1 MMEDISSHIMDIVTN
16 SVRAKAKHVSISVM
30 ENTKAGLLNLTVKD
44 DGTGMDLDTAR
55 KIQDPFFS
63 TKKGRKVG
71 LGVPLL
77 KGTAET
83 TGGLFSL
90 QSEPGKGTEIFAS
103 LNLNHPDLPV
113 VGNLK
118 DTILVLV
125 VGNPEVDFT
134 FTCGKDEKVFVLDTE
149 EIKRTLEDVP
159 VNHPEVIKFLTK
171 YLDENM

>member
-16 SVRAKAKHVSISVM
+16 SVRAEAKHVSISVI
-30 ENTKAGLLNLTVKD
+30 EDTRAGLLNLTVKD
-44 DGTGMDLDTAR
+44 DGTGMDIDTAK

-90 QSEPGKGTEIFAS
+90 TSELGKGTEITAS

-134 FTCGKDEKVFVLDTE
+134 FACGKDEKVFVLDTRE
-149 EIKRTLEDVP
+149 LKRTLEDVP
-159 VNHPEVIKFLTK
+159 VNHPEVIKFLGK

>member
-16 SVRAKAKHVSISVM
+16 SVRARARHVAISVM
-30 ENTKAGLLNLTVKD
+30 EDTKAGLLNLTVKD
-44 DGTGMDLDTAR
+44 DGMGMDSDTSR

-83 TGGLFSL
+83 TGGRFSL
-90 QSEPGKGTEIFAS
+90 TSEPGKGTEIRAT
-103 LNLNHPDLPV
+103 LNLHHPDLPV

-125 VGNPEVDFT
+125 VGNPEIDFT
-134 FTCGKDEKVFVLDTE
+134 FTHGKDEKVFVLDTRE
-149 EIKRTLEDVP
+149 LKKTLEDIP
-159 VNHPEVIKFLTK
+159 VNHPEVINFLTK
-171 YLDENM
+171 YLDENV

>member
-16 SVRAKAKHVSISVM
+16 SIRAKAKHIAVSIS
-30 ENTKAGLLNLTVKD
+30 EDSRAGRLDLKVKD
-44 DGTGMDLDTAR
+44 DGTGMDADMVN

-63 TKKGRKVG
+63 TKKGHKVG
-71 LGVPLL
+71 LGIPLL

-83 TGGLFSL
+83 TGGAFSL
-90 QSEPGKGTEIFAS
+90 TSKPGEGTEVAAS

-118 DTILVLV
+118 DTILVLI

-134 FTCGKDEKVFVLDTE
+134 FTYKKDEKIFILDTK
-149 EIKRTLEDVP
+149 EIKKMLEFVP
-159 VNHPEVIKFLTK
+159 VNHPEVIKFLSN